1 MNHTLTREQ
10 NMEILGKTGEKIV
23 ANFYS
28 RKGKIVEQAIN
39 HFDNT
44 KDMTVDGAKVEVKT
58 QVPFVLKNAFSF
70 RKNQLRKCLSADGV
84 VFVSVPNSVKPHWSD
99 GKVYLIEP
107 SKLKYNHYKTKDGR
121 EMVLIPINQPD
132 MIEMY
137 QISQE
142 ECGELQKYTSSEW
155 K

>member
-1 MNHTLTREQ
+1 MSNLTREQ
-10 NMEILGKTGEKIV
+10 NIEILGKTGEKIV
-23 ANFYS
+23 ANYYS

-44 KDMTVDGAKVEVKT
+44 KDMTVDGSKVEVKT
-58 QVPFVLKNAFSF
+58 QVPVVLKNAFTF

-121 EMVLIPINQPD
+121 DMVLIPINQPD
-132 MIEMY
+132 MMEMY
-137 QISQE
+137 QMTRE
-142 ECGELQKYTSSEW
+142 ECIELQKYTTSEW